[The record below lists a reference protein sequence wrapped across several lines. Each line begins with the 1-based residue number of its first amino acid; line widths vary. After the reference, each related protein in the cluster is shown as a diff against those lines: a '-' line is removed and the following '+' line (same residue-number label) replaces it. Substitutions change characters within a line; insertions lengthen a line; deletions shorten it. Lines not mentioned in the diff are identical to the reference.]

1 MDLSALESCFPSR
14 SLTNVYYINPS
25 VPFIITI
32 IIIIIIIIIFAL
44 YIVLDVAALQFV
56 VCVGRGCIAVVDRSI
71 SVVSL
76 TI

>member
-14 SLTNVYYINPS
+14 SLTNIYYINPL
-25 VPFIITI
+25 VPFI

-56 VCVGRGCIAVVDRSI
+56 VRVGRGCIAVVGRSI
-71 SVVSL
+71 SMVSL

>member
-14 SLTNVYYINPS
+14 SLTNIYYINPS
-25 VPFIITI
+25 VPFIF
-32 IIIIIIIIIFAL
+32 IIIIIIIFAL

-56 VCVGRGCIAVVDRSI
+56 VCVGRGCIAVVGRSI